1 MDYIFNGQVLNSL
14 HAANQHMEERII
26 GMLPLLIA
34 VILSLIFFWFLA
46 TAVRIVLRF
55 ICKRFVKNPAK
66 SHLIQTASYSVVWVI
81 GGCVALNILGADVK
95 SLITGL
101 GLGGVALGFALKD
114 LLSNFVSG
122 ISILLL
128 QTFKIGDQIVVG
140 ETEGTVEQIN
150 VRDTHIRTYDGRL
163 VLVPNGQVF
172 MSRVTNNTASELRRA
187 SVFVYLE
194 YGEDVNRAMS
204 IILNTINNV
213 PGVAT
218 DPAPSIRLRD
228 LTTEHLYIEARL
240 WADSHRKN
248 LWATASLARIAIVD
262 ALTKEGMALPNP
274 RKRQVT
280 LENNS
285 GQLVD
290 QP

>member
-14 HAANQHMEERII
+14 HAANQHMGERIS
-26 GMLPLLIA
+26 GMLPLTIA
-34 VILSLIFFWFLA
+34 VILSLIFFGFLA
-46 TAVRIVLRF
+46 TVVRIVLRF
-55 ICKRFVKNPAK
+55 ICKRFVQNPAK
-66 SHLIQTASYSVVWVI
+66 ANLIQTGSYSAVWLI
-81 GGCVALNILGADVK
+81 GGCVALNIMGVDVK
-95 SLITGL
+95 SLVTGL

-163 VLVPNGQVF
+163 VLIPNGQVF
-172 MSRVTNNTASELRRA
+172 MSRVTNNTASELRRV

-194 YGEDVNRAMS
+194 YGEDVDRAMS
-204 IILNTINNV
+204 IILDTMTKV

-218 DPAPSIRLRD
+218 DPAPSMRLRD
-228 LTTEHLYIEARL
+228 LTKEHLYIEGRL
-240 WADSHRKN
+240 WADSRRKN
-248 LWATASLARIAIVD
+248 LWTTASLARIAIVD
-262 ALTKEGMALPNP
+262 ALTKEGIALPNP
-274 RKRQVT
+274 HRRQVT
-280 LENNS
+280 MENNS
-285 GQLVD
+285 DQLID
-290 QP
+290 RP